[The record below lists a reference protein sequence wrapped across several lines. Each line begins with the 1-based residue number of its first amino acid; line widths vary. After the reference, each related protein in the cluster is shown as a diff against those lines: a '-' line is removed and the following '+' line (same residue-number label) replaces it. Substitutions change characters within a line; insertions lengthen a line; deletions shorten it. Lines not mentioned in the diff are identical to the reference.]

1 MTINNNEFITLQLES
16 LAIRYFIIEYDAFE
30 KNVKEIFSN
39 NISSICPENKNL
51 LYFYLAGLKRSS
63 YIDYEKTSLKT
74 DDLKFS
80 KTEAFSGFSLSNII
94 KIQEKNHLLD
104 IFNFNIPSLTNKST
118 EYPFTEC
125 CKKLLNMRNKL
136 AHEMSRLAF
145 KNNDIIE
152 VLTTTHIK
160 EMGTDWFSTLDT
172 DLMND
177 ETKYIFSNLIML
189 ERISEQLKNRVN

>member
-16 LAIRYFIIEYDAFE
+16 LAIRYFIIKYDAFE
-30 KNVKEIFSN
+30 KTVKEIFSN
-39 NISSICPENKNL
+39 NISSISPENKNL

-63 YIDYEKTSLKT
+63 YIDYEKISLKT

-136 AHEMSRLAF
+136 AHEMSRLTF

-152 VLTTTHIK
+152 VLTSTYIK
-160 EMGTDWFSTLDT
+160 ELGTDWFSTLDT

-189 ERISEQLKNRVN
+189 ERIFEQLKNKVT